1 MRSGVLLPRPR
12 RLWAP
17 WRFAALLGFALV
29 APAGLPAGG
38 AERRQPEVRRRQT
51 DQEPLLS
58 TGRQLLRAAPRHQAP
73 VISHADLGAPLR
85 VLCGW
90 REPDGRRWLRVELA
104 SAAGVRRGWL
114 SG

>member
-1 MRSGVLLPRPR
+1 MQGGRSSQRS
-12 RLWAP
+12 RLGWGP

-38 AERRQPEVRRRQT
+38 AERRQPEVRRRQSQ
-51 DQEPLLS
+51 QEPLLS

-73 VISHADLGAPLR
+73 VITQADLGAPLR
-85 VLCGW
+85 VLRGW
-90 REPDGRRWLRVELA
+90 SDSGGGRWLQVELA
-104 SAAGVRRGWL
+104 SPAGARRGWL

>member
-1 MRSGVLLPRPR
+1 MQGGRSSQRS
-12 RLWAP
+12 RLGWGP

-38 AERRQPEVRRRQT
+38 AERRQPEVRRRQSQ
-51 DQEPLLS
+51 QEPLLS

-73 VISHADLGAPLR
+73 VITR
-85 VLCGW
+85 VLRGW
-90 REPDGRRWLRVELA
+90 SDSGGGRWLQVELA
-104 SAAGVRRGWL
+104 SPAGARRGWL